1 MEVNM
6 KKYVL
11 LILIL
16 FLAAITAPAFAA
28 APLQTNLVPEKAAW
42 FIHLDVQAFA
52 KTQLKRE
59 WFDKQMNDF
68 KDEIAE
74 IERVGQIDFFRDIAH
89 VTVINMGDDDDAVVA
104 LSGKLKKNHLVSLLK
119 KEESPSEMDY
129 GQYLIYHWDD
139 EYGTF
144 VNDSLLMISEAETS
158 LKAVLDTVSGKM
170 KDISAT
176 ALASQLKTLVPGNF
190 LTAASV
196 KLNDMIEDDD
206 FPSAVLKNSKGAFFS
221 VAEAGNKV
229 KARLSLEAESPET
242 AKNLSDVVNGLK
254 SLLAMQ
260 EKVDPEWSLIKSL
273 KMNVQGSSFTLETEA
288 LIEEI
293 LELID

>member
-1 MEVNM
+1 M
-6 KKYVL
+6 KKYML

-16 FLAAITAPAFAA
+16 FLAALTAPVFAA

-42 FIHLDVQAFA
+42 FIHLDVQEFA
-52 KTQLKRE
+52 RTQLKQQ
-59 WFDKQMNDF
+59 WFDKQMSDF

-74 IERVGQIDFFRDIAH
+74 IERVGQINFFRDINH
-89 VTVINMGDDDDAVVA
+89 VTVISMGDDEAVVA
-104 LSGKLKKNHLVSLLK
+104 LSGKLNKDHLISLLK
-119 KEESPSEMDY
+119 KEESPEEMTY
-129 GQYLIYHWDD
+129 GNYLIYHWED

-144 VNDSLLMISEAETS
+144 INDSLLMISESSDS
-158 LKAVLDTVSGKM
+158 LFSVLDTVSGKM

-176 ALASQLKTLVPGNF
+176 ALASQLKRLAPGNF

-221 VAEAGNKV
+221 VAEAGDKV
-229 KARLSLEAESPET
+229 KAMLSLETDSPET
-242 AKNLSDVVNGLK
+242 AKNLNDVVTGLK

-273 KMNVQGSSFTLETEA
+273 KMNVQGSSFILETEA

>member
-1 MEVNM
+1 M

>member
-1 MEVNM
+1 M

-16 FLAAITAPAFAA
+16 FLAALTAQAFAA

-42 FIHLDVQAFA
+42 FIHLDVQEFA

-59 WFDKQMNDF
+59 WFDKKMNDF

-89 VTVINMGDDDDAVVA
+89 VTVISMGDDDDAVVA
-104 LSGKLKKNHLVSLLK
+104 LSGKLNKNLLVSLLK
-119 KEESPSEMDY
+119 KEESPSEMGY

-144 VNDSLLMISEAETS
+144 VNDSLLMISEAEAS
-158 LKAVLDTVSGKM
+158 LKTVLDTVSGKM

-176 ALASQLKTLVPGNF
+176 GMASQLKTIVPGNF

-196 KLNDMIEDDD
+196 KLNDMIEDDE

-221 VAEAGNKV
+221 VSEAGGKV

-293 LELID
+293 LELIN

>member
-1 MEVNM
+1 
-6 KKYVL
+6 
-11 LILIL
+11 
-16 FLAAITAPAFAA
+16 
-28 APLQTNLVPEKAAW
+28 
-42 FIHLDVQAFA
+42 
-52 KTQLKRE
+52 
-59 WFDKQMNDF
+59 MNDF

-74 IERVGQIDFFRDIAH
+74 IERVGQIDFFKDISH
-89 VTVINMGDDDDAVVA
+89 VTVISMGDDDDAVVA

-260 EKVDPEWSLIKSL
+260 EKVDPEWGLIKSL

>member
-1 MEVNM
+1 M

-16 FLAAITAPAFAA
+16 FIIAITAPAFAA
-28 APLQTNLVPEKAAW
+28 APLQTSLVPEKAAW
-42 FIHLDVQAFA
+42 FIHLDVQTFA

-74 IERVGQIDFFRDIAH
+74 IERVGQIDFFKDITH
-89 VTVINMGDDDDAVVA
+89 VTVISMGDDDDTVVA
-104 LSGKLKKNHLVSLLK
+104 LTGKLKKNHLISLLK
-119 KEESPSEMDY
+119 EEENPSEMDY

-139 EYGTF
+139 EFGTF
-144 VNDSLLMISEAETS
+144 VNDSLLMISEAEAS

-170 KDISAT
+170 KDISGT
-176 ALASQLKTLVPGNF
+176 ALASQLKTLAPGNF
-190 LTAASV
+190 LTAVSV
-196 KLNDMIEDDD
+196 KLNEMIEDDD
-206 FPSAVLKNSKGAFFS
+206 FPSAILKNSKGAFFS

-229 KARLSLEAESPET
+229 KARLSLEADSPET
-242 AKNLSDVVNGLK
+242 AKNLGDVVNGLK

-260 EKVDPEWSLIKSL
+260 EKVDLEWNLIKSL
-273 KMNVQGSSFTLETEA
+273 KMNVQGSSFILETEA

-293 LELID
+293 LELIN